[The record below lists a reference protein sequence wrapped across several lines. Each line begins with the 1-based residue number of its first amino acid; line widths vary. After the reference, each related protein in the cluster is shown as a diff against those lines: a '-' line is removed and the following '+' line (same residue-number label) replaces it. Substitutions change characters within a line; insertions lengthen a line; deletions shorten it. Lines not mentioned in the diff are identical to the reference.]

1 MALFS
6 SYDMINLLTLNAVV
20 VLVTFSK
27 RQICLQWIS
36 SHLETWIYT
45 TATCTLIGKLT
56 RYPSEVNLANAESF

>member
-6 SYDMINLLTLNAVV
+6 SYDMINLLTLNA
-20 VLVTFSK
+20 LVTFSK

-36 SHLETWIYT
+36 LHLETWIYT

-56 RYPSEVNLANAESF
+56 RYPSEVNLANA